1 MNSNRDGSTAHNQS
15 IGTEALGR
23 NGTFTRIQGCYGS
36 IPMTMLVHG
45 CNILV
50 TRPPCQARLSRVFGI
65 YRGCNL
71 QDIAHLNHSA
81 IGSQHNTVGWND
93 RILDS
98 DFTGAGNFSTCGRD
112 HA

>member
-1 MNSNRDGSTAHNQS
+1 MNLHRDGSAAHDHT
-15 IGTEALGR
+15 IGAITLGR
-23 NGTFTRIQGCYGS
+23 NGTFTRIQGCHGS

-50 TRPPCQARLSRVFGI
+50 TRPPCQARLSRVFRV

-71 QDIAHLNHSA
+71 QDIAHLNHSV
-81 IGSQHNTVGWND
+81 IGSQHNTISWND

-98 DFTGAGNFSTCGRD
+98 DCTGAGNFSTCGRD